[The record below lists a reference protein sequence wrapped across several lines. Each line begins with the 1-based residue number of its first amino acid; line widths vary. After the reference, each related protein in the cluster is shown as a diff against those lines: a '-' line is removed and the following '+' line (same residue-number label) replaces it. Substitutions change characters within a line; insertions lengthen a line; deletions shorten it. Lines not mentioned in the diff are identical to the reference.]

1 MEMNFT
7 QEIKDKEYLHSIEI
21 DDLKDMHSQE
31 ITNLKTEYQEQVNI
45 SIKYKQSILRWKKNL

>member
-1 MEMNFT
+1 MNFK

-31 ITNLKTEYQEQVNI
+31 IKKLKTSTMNKLEFQTGRNRV
-45 SIKYKQSILRWKKNL
+45 SWRWKKICSK